1 MCCNKANIPGRFT
14 LFCGLILLCLYAA
27 RVAAEPL
34 PVVKNV
40 SAEQGLPT
48 SSQVVRLVYGGQFKP
63 DQDFPKRNFW
73 FRQAFSDHGVNKQVF
88 FTKAEARGG
97 VYPQGALISALVY
110 RQKNGQWQQESV
122 NREIGQV
129 GVYGDA
135 PNISRAQILPIGP
148 DRMGFLFAVKD
159 LHHGQGSRYVVVF
172 DYFRGKF
179 SDAGVIETGADNAGN
194 CDRDIQTRDPVNGI
208 EATPCWSFNGKITA
222 KVTKGSHYPLV
233 VKRRG
238 DGGDQQGRDVE
249 QYPKVRYVYCD
260 GRYSAE

>member
-1 MCCNKANIPGRFT
+1 MMTASISTHF
-14 LFCGLILLCLYAA
+14 LSLLLLCLSATE
-27 RVAAEPL
+27 VAAES
-34 PVVKNV
+34 VVNQT
-40 SAEQGLPT
+40 SAEQGLPS
-48 SSQVVRLVYGGQFKP
+48 SSQVVRLIYGGQFKP
-63 DQDFPKRNFW
+63 APDFPKRNFW
-73 FRQAFSDHGVNKQVF
+73 FRQVFSDHGVNKQVI

-97 VYPQGALISALVY
+97 SYPQGALVSALVY
-110 RQKNGQWQQESV
+110 RQKNGQWQQESL

-129 GVYGDA
+129 GLYGDA
-135 PNISRAQILPIGP
+135 PNITQAQILPIGP

-172 DYFRGKF
+172 DYFRGRF

-194 CDRDIQTRDPVNGI
+194 CDRDIHTRDPVNGI
-208 EATPCWSFNGKITA
+208 EATPCWSFNGKISA
-222 KVTKGSHYPLV
+222 KVTKGSHYMLV